1 MTETQKTITLRVV
14 VQLAIVVLVAPFIPM
29 IISGQW
35 GWWQAW
41 AYAVVSILSF
51 VISRVIVNRRYPD
64 LIKERARFM
73 KAKDTKPWDKTLA
86 PLLGLGSILILV
98 VAGLDKYYAQT
109 PASSLTINLSP
120 PLWANLIA
128 LFGILLGYGFSSWAL
143 IENRFFSGT
152 VRIQTERG
160 HHVISTGPYLIVRHP
175 GYAGGLL
182 GYFFIPLLLDSP
194 WAWIPTILIAV
205 VLIVRT
211 ALEDKTL
218 QEELPGYKEFA
229 QKTKFRLI
237 PGIW

>member
-1 MTETQKTITLRVV
+1 M
-14 VQLAIVVLVAPFIPM
+14 VAPFIPM
-29 IISGQW
+29 IVSGQW

-51 VISRVIVNRRYPD
+51 VISRIIVNRRHPD

-73 KAKDTKPWDKTLA
+73 QAKDTKPWDKILA
-86 PLLGLGSILILV
+86 PLLGLGSILILI
-98 VAGLDKYYAQT
+98 VAGVDKPTWT
-109 PASSLTINLSP
+109 PASSLIWNL
-120 PLWANLIA
+120 AA

-160 HHVISTGPYLIVRHP
+160 HHVVSTGPYRIIRHP
-175 GYAGGLL
+175 GYAGGLF
-182 GYFFIPLLLDSP
+182 GYLFIPLLLNSL
-194 WAWIPTILIAV
+194 WAFIPV
-205 VLIVRT
+205 VLLMIVMVVRT

-218 QEELPGYKEFA
+218 QEELPGYKEYA
-229 QKTKFRLI
+229 QKTRYRLL